1 MPSRKRLTCTSYF
14 VEVSFSVTAEPIE
27 LSREENKKFSRQFTS
42 EIERSIKSAILE
54 AANDK
59 IREHVEAGR
68 LDKGFEA
75 KATSEC

>member
-42 EIERSIKSAILE
+42 EIERSIRSAILQ

-59 IREHVEAGR
+59 YSGARRSREA
-68 LDKGFEA
+68 
-75 KATSEC
+75 